1 MEGDMYRERYR
12 DNMGER
18 ARDIWVE
25 LGVQRLIEGD
35 KESQIQR
42 ELESDG

>member
-1 MEGDMYRERYR
+1 MIYSGRWQYREGVIVGEIEGDMYRERYR

-25 LGVQRLIEGD
+25 LGV
-35 KESQIQR
+35 
-42 ELESDG
+42 